1 MDRIK
6 MREQLKGKL
15 TKKRYEHSI
24 GVSYT
29 ASAMAMVHGADVEQA
44 AVAGL
49 LHDCAKCYP
58 TEEKLKR
65 CKKHKLP
72 INSYERKN
80 PELLHAKLSAY
91 YAREKYGVT
100 DEEILSAI
108 TWHTTGKADMSVLD
122 KIIYIADYIE
132 PNRRA
137 LPEMDTIR
145 REAFCDLDAC
155 LVHILKNTIAYLMD
169 REPESI
175 DSITMETYQYYVG
188 KRQATQKR
196 R

>member
-6 MREQLKGKL
+6 MREQLENKL

-29 ASAMAMVHGADVEQA
+29 ASAMAMAHSADVEKA
-44 AVAGL
+44 AIAGL
-49 LHDCAKCYP
+49 LHDCAKCYS

-72 INSYERKN
+72 INQYEKNN

-91 YAREKYGVT
+91 YAKAKYGVE

-108 TWHTTGKADMSVLD
+108 TWHTTGKANMSVLD

-132 PNRRA
+132 PNRKT
-137 LPEMDTIR
+137 LPEMEEIR
-145 REAFCDLDAC
+145 HEAFTDLDKC
-155 LVHILKNTIAYLMD
+155 LVHILKNTINYLMERD
-169 REPESI
+169 PDSI
-175 DSITMETYQYYVG
+175 DSITQETYQYYISDTN
-188 KRQATQKR
+188 KNNKS
-196 R
+196 